1 MRSSAYCWSDAP
13 WSVVEFYLYFC
24 PGVDRLVT
32 GLHFSM
38 SKIMTRY
45 LYIACTLTN
54 FCTISVM
61 INPLLTKRLLLKIKT
76 FSIHV
81 VQILF
86 GSFLWFRWLVHVNLQ
101 WEKENEN
108 FANIFVKLERTRE
121 INDKDYNTQL
131 ILSLETHYWNIFTLY
146 LVITLYALHQCY
158 SLNPITIEVQKIKV
172 QRLYI
177 ASVKIAHYQCKYFLF
192 IYCLT
197 I

>member
-54 FCTISVM
+54 FYTISVM

-86 GSFLWFRWLVHVNLQ
+86 GSFLWFRWLIHVNLQ

-108 FANIFVKLERTRE
+108 FANIFIKLERTRE

-177 ASVKIAHYQCKYFLF
+177 ASVKNSTLSM
-192 IYCLT
+192 
-197 I
+197 